1 MASVT
6 CPERVYT
13 FDVQFPLMVVGTA
26 ERHIQI
32 FNLSNPSTPYKV
44 RHWPIIL
51 TLLCS
56 RLLSRY
62 NPR

>member
-1 MASVT
+1 MT

-44 RHWPIIL
+44 RHLFIIDVL
-51 TLLCS
+51 EAHVS
-56 RLLSRY
+56 FSRY